1 MLMYSGPGCY
11 VLWIDS
17 WNSITKSYADEDI
30 LSIVAK
36 SNVSLQAFVSRK
48 PLAPVLSRV
57 QRPGDQGQST
67 ICT

>member
-57 QRPGDQGQST
+57 Q
-67 ICT
+67 